1 MSNYANCFWHT
12 IACYILF
19 CCILAE
25 ITECAEARQDGAV
38 VYVACDGD
46 DTWSGSLP
54 SPNPAKTDGP
64 VATVHR
70 AIELARRNRGDSQE
84 GYAVQIRQGTY
95 YLSESLVFG
104 DKDSGTSAVPTVIGA
119 YQDEHPILVG
129 ARRLEG
135 WNSHQDSILR
145 TSLTENGL
153 KGDEVKQLFAG
164 GRRLILARYPNHD
177 PAKPLTG
184 GWAYVDSQAPAA
196 SILEAVG
203 QKRAFRVRKE
213 DNREWSHPE
222 RGRVFIFPG
231 HEWWNSIVPI
241 AAVDQKTGTVSLK
254 RDCSYE
260 IVAEDRYYVSGL
272 REELDARGEWC
283 VDHSE
288 GFLYLWPTASP
299 DEQPVYA
306 SVVRTILEMDTARN
320 VRIQGLTFEYCDGH
334 AVSLKECEECLIAAC
349 TVRNVG
355 DYHGSGVR
363 VSGGRGNGVVGCD
376 IHDTGSNG
384 ISLLGG
390 DQTTRTPA
398 GNYAENNH
406 ITRTGV
412 YYKQG
417 AGVSLQGVGNRVS
430 RNTIHH
436 VPRWAIGFGGNDHL
450 IELNHLHHVST
461 ETTDTG
467 AIYGGSLNWLSAH
480 GVVIRHNFI
489 HDVIGRG
496 RRSGTW
502 QAPFFGWGIYLDWTA
517 MGVTVF
523 GNIVARAPR
532 AGIMVHDGRFN
543 TIENNIIVDCGTSE
557 YEPGSQIEYSGW
569 DDTHFYWERGLER
582 GWVKQFESVKDQPAW
597 QGEASTLRD
606 PRASALPDRRT
617 MHSNTLRQ
625 NILFGCSPKAKTFRF
640 RNVSFGHNPSDHNLL
655 WHGGEEIRTGLL
667 RVKEE
672 KGANLITNPSFEQ
685 GDASHLPEGWQ
696 ARLPWKACKVSCVD
710 DNQHDGRRSLVMVGV
725 ASTELEGRPAWEREV
740 SVQTDF
746 IRQVV
751 PGQDYRV
758 SAWLKAAQPGTRI
771 RLEALSYKGGVYDV
785 RLCKAEATIGS
796 EWQKVE
802 GTFRFPSPD
811 EGAYRPGLE
820 TTFYVRVILRQDDGT
835 LWLDD
840 VTLRHAVMM
849 NELEAWQSEGM
860 DCHSIVADPL
870 FWDRESDDYRLR
882 AESPAWDLGFERIP
896 IDQIG
901 CYLSPM
907 RASWPI
913 SSEDAVPDAAKD

>member
-1 MSNYANCFWHT
+1 MMSYANCPWH
-12 IACYILF
+12 IAA
-19 CCILAE
+19 CCILLCCVLAG
-25 ITECAEARQDGAV
+25 ITECEEARHDGTV
-38 VYVACDGD
+38 VYVACNGD

-70 AIELARRNRGDSQE
+70 AIELARRNRGDSQD
-84 GYAVQIRQGTY
+84 GYAVQIRQGAY
-95 YLSESLVFG
+95 HLSESLVLG
-104 DKDSGTSAVPTVIGA
+104 DKDSGTPAAPTVIGA
-119 YQDEHPILVG
+119 HRNERPILVG
-129 ARRLEG
+129 ARRLGG
-135 WNSHQDSILR
+135 WTSHQDSLLR
-145 TSLTENGL
+145 TSLGENGL
-153 KGDEVKQLFAG
+153 KGDEVKQLFADG
-164 GRRLILARYPNHD
+164 CRLVLARYPNHD
-177 PAKPLTG
+177 PANPLTG
-184 GWAYVDSQAPAA
+184 GWAYVDRQAPPVG
-196 SILEAVG
+196 ILEAVG
-203 QKRAFRVRKE
+203 RKRAFCIREE
-213 DNREWSHPE
+213 DRREWSHPE

-231 HEWWNSIVPI
+231 HEWWNNIVPI
-241 AAVDQKTGTVSLK
+241 AAVDHKTGTISLE
-254 RDCSYE
+254 RTCSYE
-260 IVAEDRYYVSGL
+260 IVPGDRYYVSGL
-272 REELDARGEWC
+272 REELDAEGEWC
-283 VDHSE
+283 VDSTE
-288 GFLYLWPTASP
+288 GFLYLWPTAPP
-299 DEQPVYA
+299 DVQPVLA
-306 SVVRTILEMDTARN
+306 SVVRTILEMNQARN
-320 VRIQGLTFEYCDGH
+320 VHIQGLTFEYCDGH
-334 AVSLKECEECLIAAC
+334 AVSLKECEQCLVAAC
-349 TVRNVG
+349 TIRNVG

-363 VSGGRGNGVVGCD
+363 VSGGRNNGVIGCD

-384 ISLLGG
+384 ISLSGG

-406 ITRTGV
+406 IARTGV

-417 AGVSLQGVGNRVS
+417 AGVSVQGVGNRVS

-496 RRSGTW
+496 RRGGAW
-502 QAPFFGWGIYLDWTA
+502 RAPFFGWGIYLDWTA

-617 MHSNTLRQ
+617 MHSNTLRR
-625 NILFGCSPKAKTFRF
+625 NILCGYDSKAQTFRF
-640 RNVSFGHNPSDHNLL
+640 RNVSFGHNHSDHNLL

-667 RVKEE
+667 RVKKE
-672 KGANLITNPSFEQ
+672 KGANLIADPGFEQ
-685 GDASHLPEGWQ
+685 GDGSHLPEGWR
-696 ARLPWKACKVSCVD
+696 ARLPWKECKVSSVN
-710 DNQHDGRRSLVMVGV
+710 DNQHGGKLSLVMMGV
-725 ASTELEGRPAWEREV
+725 ASEELEGKPAWEREV

-758 SAWLKAAQPGTRI
+758 SAWLKAVQPGTRV

-785 RLCKAEATIGS
+785 RLCTVEAAVGP

-802 GTFRFPSPD
+802 GTFRFPLPG
-811 EGAYRPGLE
+811 EGTYRQGLE
-820 TTFYVRVILRQDDGT
+820 TTFYVRVILRQDEGM

-840 VTLRHAVMM
+840 VAMCQAIMM
-849 NELEAWQSEGM
+849 NELEAWKSEGM
-860 DCHSIVADPL
+860 DRHSIVADPL
-870 FWDRESDDYRLR
+870 FRDPESDDYRLL
-882 AESPAWDLGFERIP
+882 AESPAWELGF
-896 IDQIG
+896 
-901 CYLSPM
+901 
-907 RASWPI
+907 
-913 SSEDAVPDAAKD
+913 